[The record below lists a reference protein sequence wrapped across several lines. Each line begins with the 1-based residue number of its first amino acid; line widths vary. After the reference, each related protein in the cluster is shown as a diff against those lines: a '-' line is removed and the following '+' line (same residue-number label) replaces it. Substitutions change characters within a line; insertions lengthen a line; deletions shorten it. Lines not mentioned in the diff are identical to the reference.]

1 MGGPLLTGMGRAAA
15 ASNDGITRPDYYAG
29 LGGTGQGL
37 WEMGFNVEGQLGD
50 KYRLL
55 QDKYAADQADRMKIH
70 SFQKAYDPAD
80 YNVGAMPSIEEWQS
94 QAPEY
99 EGYKSV
105 KGYQVPGG
113 PSASAVAL
121 TDVTSQRD
129 GMKIGDPTI
138 QAVGGQVKNKK
149 KTAGAAASSKGY
161 YDDYAAG
168 TGLNT

>member
-1 MGGPLLTGMGRAAA
+1 MGGTALPQGDSRASMMTGRGGKFNDPLMRMYGMMGLFNNPALTGTQKNIVGA
-15 ASNDGITRPDYYAG
+15 
-29 LGGTGQGL
+29 LGGYDTNTNIP
-37 WEMGFNVEGQLGD
+37 EIPT
-50 KYRLL
+50 Y
-55 QDKYAADQADRMKIH
+55 
-70 SFQKAYDPAD
+70 SFEKEYDPAD

-138 QAVGGQVKNKK
+138 QEVGGQVKNKK